1 MNTAKKKVLIVD
13 DDKNLRSVVRDV
25 LSDEGFSV
33 AEAPDGVSALKI
45 FKKDLPDAVLLDL
58 NMPHMGGLE
67 TLQELKK
74 INSHVPVIILTAYS
88 DIPTVVEAVKRG
100 AYDFTVKPPD
110 FDRLIITAKRAVE
123 RRDLEMEVRRA
134 TTALELSLEQVF
146 GRSDAMKTVI
156 NQIRQVA
163 QTEFSVIIQG
173 ETGTGKSFVAN
184 TIHNMSRRADKSF
197 VRVDIGLIPDTLV
210 ESELFGYRKGAF
222 TGAEKNKIG
231 YFETAGCGTIFI
243 DELENMS
250 PYVQS
255 KLLSVIE
262 RKKVYPLGS
271 TESVAVDVRVIAA
284 TNKDI
289 QRSMRAGD
297 FREDLFYRLGE
308 FIINLPPLRQRAED
322 IPFFAQKFL
331 LDACTELNKQIKG
344 MHDSAVELLLQ
355 HTWPGN
361 IRELKNVIRR
371 AVLSAESD
379 VIQQEHIELLIKNH
393 HTEVPA
399 SPLSL
404 KDEIRMLEKRRIREA
419 LAKTGGNKTKAAEL
433 LRISYTN
440 ICEKIKE
447 YGIG

>member
-110 FDRLIITAKRAVE
+110 FDRLIITVKRAVE

-297 FREDLFYRLGE
+297 FRDDLFYRLGE

>member
-1 MNTAKKKVLIVD
+1 M
-13 DDKNLRSVVRDV
+13 RDV

-110 FDRLIITAKRAVE
+110 FDRLIITVKRAVE

-297 FREDLFYRLGE
+297 FRDDLFYRLGE

>member
-67 TLQELKK
+67 TLQDLKK

-110 FDRLIITAKRAVE
+110 FDRLIITVKRAVE

>member
-110 FDRLIITAKRAVE
+110 FDRLIITVKRAVE

-393 HTEVPA
+393 HAEIPA

-404 KDEIRMLEKRRIREA
+404 KDEIRMLEKRRIQEA
-419 LAKTGGNKTKAAEL
+419 LAKTGGNKTKAAEML
-433 LRISYTN
+433 KISYTN

-447 YGIG
+447 YSIG